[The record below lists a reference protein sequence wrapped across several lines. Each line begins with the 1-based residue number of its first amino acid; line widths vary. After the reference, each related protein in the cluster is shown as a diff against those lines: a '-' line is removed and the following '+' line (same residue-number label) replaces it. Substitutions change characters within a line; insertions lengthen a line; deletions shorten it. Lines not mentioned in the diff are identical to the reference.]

1 MPNRW
6 TLLLLSLCCTL
17 SLLAQKPFNYDKAW
31 QKIDSLIYKE
41 LPKSAL
47 AEVNKLYAQSVK
59 DQQEAQRLKA
69 IICKG
74 HLALVVEEESFKPV
88 IAQLEKELKTAK
100 QPSLQILHSLLADV
114 YLRYFERQRWKI
126 YDRKKT
132 NSISS
137 NPDTWSAE
145 DFHQRITQLYSASL
159 KNPAL
164 LQQTNIDNYQPIL
177 IKGEKK
183 LRPTL
188 YDVLAHKFL
197 DYLQSDEMDISE
209 PIDAFTLNDAA
220 SLSMPKL
227 FIRQHYSSSDSSNRV
242 WRAIQLYQQLLSFH
256 LNDADPSA
264 LIDADLSRYA
274 FVQRESSHPY
284 KKRLGKEWLENIVA
298 QYPDNEMAAMAS
310 LQLVEYWKELGDE
323 WAPQQSQHSEG
334 KMALAVAA
342 NMAKNI
348 SEKFPKAIAGERAAY
363 LYQTLTKPQLKVE
376 VEQVNVLKEP
386 FRAKLSFTNTTKA
399 YLRILK
405 AKNGEEVDEY
415 FYPSEDWWSKIV
427 KQTAI
432 RQWTQDLPAYTD
444 LREHSAEIA
453 IDELPVGEYWLLASA
468 DESFSTA
475 QNALTAV
482 HLYVSNISYVYNSS
496 QHLFVLDRVT
506 GKPLANAQVK
516 FWKKNYDYSS
526 RKEQRTFWQLLRTDK
541 NGLVMIPKEKSTS
554 NRNLLIEIT
563 HGNDH
568 LFVQHQVY
576 NSGYVYDENQFTT
589 NKEEHARYYI
599 FTDRGLYRPGQTVY
613 FKAIGVTN
621 NKQTGNAA
629 LYLPNKNVEVQ
640 LFDANRKAIQS
651 LQLMHNEF
659 GSIQGSF
666 VLPSNGLTGIFY
678 VEVKQATYESKT
690 YFKVEEYKRPKF
702 SASFAP
708 VQGSYRLYDSVTV
721 KGNATAFA
729 GNAVT
734 GASVQYT
741 VRRTHRF
748 PIWDAPFKNSWTAYP
763 PLSRYR
769 DETAEIAN
777 GTVTTQADGSFSI
790 SFPAQPDEKID
801 AAAQPIFTYS
811 IEASVTDINGETH
824 EANTTVSVGYTSLQL
839 SLDNARQDFMR
850 VDSAVHF
857 VLSSSNLNNEPVPT
871 NVQWKIVA
879 LQTPNRLLRNRY
891 WSAPDTA
898 TLDKA
903 SFVQRFPHDPYLNED
918 DMRTWPL
925 GKQWLS
931 DIVNTGSKNRIQ
943 IPAGS
948 LPAGMYALQFSATD
962 KDGKPVSGQH
972 IFGMYDVQQQRLPM
986 PMYQLLPQTNLTLEP
1001 GEKANILQGSAANP
1015 AYVIELT
1022 SKFRNQQQ
1030 TDSLTYHN
1038 MQQPLLQQTVTATEA
1053 DRGGYHISQVFVQHN
1068 RVYSNSWQ
1076 VNVPWSN
1083 KELHISLAS
1092 FRNKLLPGQQET
1104 WTLNIQGKG
1113 KEKAA
1118 AELLASMYDA
1128 SLDDIQAFAWSD
1140 MYLWPNHYFAANGW
1154 QTDAQFKS
1162 QTGSEKYNEVV
1173 DTSGAYFYTQMMTIA
1188 DHWQVFGILEN
1199 QLEATMLKNGNMSL
1213 MGRSQAF
1220 GADMMHA
1227 PAPAMYATMNQ
1238 EGVSD
1243 DGLVRSPAPHPQ
1255 YKKSEEVRAYKIQIP
1270 DLVGDPNGLKGI
1282 MIGDKSIVSPNS
1294 NIQIRKN
1301 FNETAFWLPQ
1311 LRTDTAGN
1319 VSLSFTMPEALTQ
1332 WKLQLLAHN
1341 QQLQTG
1347 LQQAMVVTQKELMLQ
1362 PNAPRFFRQGDQ
1374 LELVSKVVNLSSKE
1388 LTGVARLEL
1397 FNASTNQPVD
1407 GWLQNV
1413 FPQQYFTVAAGQSVA
1428 VKFPLQIP
1436 VQYTDA
1442 LTYRITATADDYS
1455 DGEEMTLPVLSNRVL
1470 VTETLPLTIRNT
1482 NQRSW
1487 QWQKLLQSD
1496 SSSTLQHQSFSIEFT
1511 SNPVWLA
1518 VQSLPYLTEYPY
1530 ECAEQTWNR
1539 FYANALAAH
1548 ISKQI
1553 PNMAK
1558 LLQQWQQQD
1567 TAALLSNLQK
1577 NEALKTVLLEET
1589 PWVLAAKTE
1598 AEQKKQLA
1606 VLFDVVR
1613 MANEWNKALQQLEEL
1628 QSSNGGF
1635 VWFKGGSDDRYI
1647 TQYIVSS
1654 IGHLLKLNA
1663 APTGLQNRLQTMATK
1678 AISYLDARMQE
1689 DYQYLVRTKLLA
1701 NTTTANDLQV
1711 QYFYARSF
1719 FPNAVL
1725 KPAYKTAYDF
1735 YFGKLKNSSTKRS
1748 KQTQAMLAMV
1758 LQRNKQTA
1766 AAAAILKSLTENS
1779 INHPEMGMYWK
1790 EFNNPAYYWWQA
1802 PIESHALLIAAYAEI
1817 ENNATRIADLKTWL
1831 LRQKQTNNWKTTKA
1845 TADACYALLLKG
1857 NNWAAAQAT
1866 VQIAAG
1872 NWTPTIQQEAGT
1884 GYVQVQAVGEKV
1896 KAEMGNIR
1904 IQLKQ
1909 QDKTAAKGLTAWGA
1923 AYWQYFDNLDQ
1934 ITEAATGLQLQ
1945 KKLYKEVLSNKGIEL
1960 VEVLQDTPLKPGDKL
1975 VVRLTITSDRSLEYV
1990 HLKDMRAACLEP
2002 VSQLSQYQWQGA
2014 LGYYQAP
2021 KDASMNFFIHYL
2033 PKGTYT
2039 LDYSVWVTHEGM
2051 FNNGISTIQCMYA
2064 PEFSSHTSGQ
2074 ILTVK
2079 AE

>member
-47 AEVNKLYAQSVK
+47 AEVSKLYAQSVK
-59 DQQEAQRLKA
+59 DKEEAQRLKA

-74 HLALVVEEESFKPV
+74 HLALVVEEENFKTV

-100 QPSLQILHSLLADV
+100 QPSQQIIQSLLADV
-114 YLRYFERQRWKI
+114 YLRYFEMQRWKM

-145 DFHQRITQLYSASL
+145 DFHQRITQLYTASL
-159 KNPAL
+159 KNPVL
-164 LQQTNIDNYQPIL
+164 LQQTSIDIYEPIL
-177 IKGEKK
+177 IRGEKK

-188 YDVLAHKFL
+188 YDLLAHKFL
-197 DYLQSDEMDISE
+197 DYLQSSEMDISE

-227 FIRQHYSSSDSSNRV
+227 FIRHNYSSSDSSNRV
-242 WRAIQLYQQLLSFH
+242 WLAMRLYQQLLAFH
-256 LNDADPSA
+256 LNDSDPSA

-274 FVQRESSHPY
+274 FVQRESSNPY
-284 KKRLGKEWLENIVA
+284 KKQLGKEWLENIVA
-298 QYPDNEMAAMAS
+298 QYPNNEMAAMAAV
-310 LQLVEYWKELGDE
+310 QLVDYWQELGNE
-323 WAPQQSQHSEG
+323 WNPEQASNSED
-334 KMALAVAA
+334 KMALAIAA
-342 NMAKNI
+342 KMAKDI
-348 SEKFPKAIAGERAAY
+348 SEKFPKTIAGEQAAY
-363 LYQTLTKPQLKVE
+363 RYQTLTKPQLQVE
-376 VEQVNVLKEP
+376 VEQVNMLNEP

-399 YLRILK
+399 YLRIIK
-405 AKNGEEVDEY
+405 AKNDADAEED
-415 FYPSEDWWSKIV
+415 FYPNDDWWSKIA
-427 KQTAI
+427 KQAPT
-432 RQWTQDLPAYTD
+432 RQWVQALPAFGD
-444 LREHSAEIA
+444 LRQHSAEIA
-453 IDELPVGEYWLLASA
+453 IDALPVGEYWLLISS
-468 DESFSTA
+468 DEKFSTS

-482 HLYVSNISYVYNSS
+482 RLFVSNISYVYNSR

-506 GKPLANAQVK
+506 GKPLANAQVQ
-516 FWKKNYDYSS
+516 FWKKNYDYSN
-526 RKEQRTFWQLLRTDK
+526 RKNQRTKWQLLRTDK
-541 NGLVMIPKEKSTS
+541 NGLVKIPNDKSS
-554 NRNLLIEIT
+554 NYRNLLIEIT
-563 HGNDH
+563 HGSDH
-568 LFVQHQVY
+568 LFVQNEVY
-576 NSGYVYDENQFTT
+576 NTGYVYDEEDILTQQLDKAAQNR
-589 NKEEHARYYI
+589 ARYFI
-599 FTDRGLYRPGQTVY
+599 FTDRGLYRPGQTIY
-613 FKAIGVTN
+613 FKAIGVTDDS
-621 NKQTGNAA
+621 QTGHSK
-629 LYLPNKNVEVQ
+629 LYLPKKDVLVN
-640 LFDANRKAIQS
+640 LFDANQHLIKS
-651 LQLMHNEF
+651 LKLMHNEF
-659 GSIQGSF
+659 GSVHGSF
-666 VLPSNGLTGIFY
+666 VLPAGGLTGTFRI
-678 VEVKQATYESKT
+678 EVQEGNERRPA

-708 VQGSYRLYDSVTV
+708 VQGSYRLKDSLTV
-721 KGNATAFA
+721 KGNATAYA
-729 GNAVT
+729 GNSIS
-734 GASVQYT
+734 GATVKYT
-741 VRRTHRF
+741 VRRSHRF
-748 PIWDAPFKNSWTAYP
+748 PIWDAPFKYSWTAYSP
-763 PLSRYR
+763 RSRYSG
-769 DETAEIAN
+769 ETAEIAN
-777 GTVTTQADGSFSI
+777 GTVTTQADGSFNI
-790 SFPAQPDEKID
+790 SFPALPDEKID

-824 EANTTVSVGYTSLQL
+824 EANTTVSVGYASLQL
-839 SLDNARQDFMR
+839 SLDNARNDFMR
-850 VDSAVHF
+850 VDSSVQF
-857 VLSSSNLNNEPVPT
+857 VLSSSNLNSEPVPT
-871 NVQWKIVA
+871 TVQWKIVP
-879 LQTPNRLLRNRY
+879 LQTPDRLLRSRY

-898 TLDKA
+898 VMDKA
-903 SFVQRFPHDPYLNED
+903 SFVQRFPHDPYLQEED
-918 DMRTWPL
+918 YLTWPM
-925 GKQWLS
+925 GKQLFG
-931 DIVNTGSKNRIQ
+931 DTVNTGTNNRIQ
-943 IPAGS
+943 LPAGS

-962 KDGKPVSGQH
+962 KDGQPVKGQFV
-972 IFGMYDVQQQRLPM
+972 FGMYDVQQQLLPM
-986 PMYQLLPQTNLTLEP
+986 PMYQLLPPTNLTLEP
-1001 GEKANILQGSAANP
+1001 GDKSTIMQGSSAKP
-1015 AYVIELT
+1015 AFVIEIT
-1022 SKFRNQQQ
+1022 SKFRNQLSVD
-1030 TDSLTYHN
+1030 TLTYTN
-1038 MQQPLLQQTVTATEA
+1038 MLQPLLQRTIAAEEA
-1053 DRGGYHISQVFVQHN
+1053 DRGGYHISRVFVQHN
-1068 RVYSNSWQ
+1068 RVYSHSWE
-1076 VNVPWSN
+1076 VEVPWTN
-1083 KELHISLAS
+1083 KQLKISLET

-1104 WTLNIQGKG
+1104 WTLNIKGKG

-1128 SLDDIQAFAWSD
+1128 SLDDIQPFNWEAL
-1140 MYLWPNHYFAANGW
+1140 YLWPNYYYAANNW
-1154 QTDAQFKS
+1154 QTDVQFKS
-1162 QTGSEKYNEVV
+1162 QIGNEKYLEVV
-1173 DTSGAYFYTQMMTIA
+1173 DTSGAYFYTQMMSIA
-1188 DHWQVFGILEN
+1188 AHWQVFGILEK
-1199 QLEATMLKNGNMSL
+1199 QLEATLLKNGNMSL

-1227 PAPAMYATMNQ
+1227 PPPTMYATMNQ
-1238 EGVSD
+1238 EGAREE
-1243 DGLVRSPAPHPQ
+1243 GILRSAAGI
-1255 YKKSEEVRAYKIQIP
+1255 EVAKFTPPKI
-1270 DLVGDPNGLKGI
+1270 VK
-1282 MIGDKSIVSPNS
+1282 DKETQQNEQAAGQGGKP
-1294 NIQIRKN
+1294 IQIRKN

-1319 VSLSFTMPEALTQ
+1319 VSFSFTMPEALTQ

-1347 LQQAMVVTQKELMLQ
+1347 LQQDMVVTQKQLMVQ

-1388 LTGVARLEL
+1388 VTGIARLEL
-1397 FNASTNQPVD
+1397 LNASTNQPVD

-1442 LTYRITATADDYS
+1442 LTYRITATADEYS
-1455 DGEEMTLPVLSNRVL
+1455 DGEEMTLPVLSNRML

-1548 ISKQI
+1548 ISQQI

-1635 VWFKGGSDDRYI
+1635 VWFKGGADDRYI

-1654 IGHLLKLNA
+1654 IGHLIKLNA
-1663 APTGLQNRLQTMATK
+1663 TPTGLQSRLQTMATK
-1678 AISYLDARMQE
+1678 AIAYLDARMQE
-1689 DYQYLVRTKLLA
+1689 DYQYLLRTKSLA
-1701 NTTTANDLQV
+1701 ATTTANDLQV

-1719 FPNAVL
+1719 FPNALL

-1758 LQRNKQTA
+1758 LQRSKQTTA
-1766 AAAAILKSLTENS
+1766 ATTILKSLTENS
-1779 INHPEMGMYWK
+1779 ITHPEMGMYWK

-1802 PIESHALLIAAYAEI
+1802 PIESHALLIEAYAEI
-1817 ENNATRIADLKTWL
+1817 EYNASRIADLKTWL
-1831 LRQKQTNNWKTTKA
+1831 LRQKQTTNWKTTKA
-1845 TADACYALLLKG
+1845 TAEACYALLLKG
-1857 NNWAAAQAT
+1857 NNWIAAQAT
-1866 VQIAAG
+1866 AHIEAG
-1872 NWTPTIQQEAGT
+1872 NWTPAIEQEAGT

-1896 KAEMGNIR
+1896 KPDMGNIR

-1909 QDKTAAKGLTAWGA
+1909 QDKAAAKGLTAWGA
-1923 AYWQYFDNLDQ
+1923 AYWQYFENLDQ

-1945 KKLYKEVLSNKGIEL
+1945 KKLHKEVLSNKGVEL

-2002 VSQLSQYQWQGA
+2002 VSQLSQFQWQGA

-2039 LDYSVWVTHEGM
+2039 LDYNVWITHEGT

-2064 PEFSSHTSGQ
+2064 PEFSSHTGGQ
-2074 ILTVK
+2074 VLTVK

>member
-17 SLLAQKPFNYDKAW
+17 NLLAQKPFNYEKAW

-47 AEVNKLYAQSVK
+47 VEVNKLYAQSVK

-74 HLALVVEEESFKPV
+74 HLALVMEEEHFKPV

-100 QPSLQILHSLLADV
+100 QPSQQILHSLLADV
-114 YLRYFERQRWKI
+114 YLRYFEIQRWKI

-132 NSISS
+132 NSIGS

-145 DFHQRITQLYSASL
+145 DFHQRIMQLYSASL
-159 KNPAL
+159 KNHSL
-164 LQQTNIDNYQPIL
+164 LQQIDVDNYQPIL

-183 LRPTL
+183 IRPTL

-197 DYLQSDEMDISE
+197 DYLQSNEININE
-209 PIDAFTLNDAA
+209 PIDAFTLNDTA

-242 WRAIQLYQQLLSFH
+242 WQAIQLYQQLLSFH
-256 LNDADPSA
+256 LNDTDPSA
-264 LIDADLSRYA
+264 LIDADLSRYE
-274 FVQRESSHPY
+274 FVQRESSNPN
-284 KKRLGKEWLENIVA
+284 KRRLGKEWLETIVA
-298 QYPDNEMAAMAS
+298 EYPNNEMAARAS
-310 LQLVEYWKELGDE
+310 LKLVEYWKELGEE
-323 WAPQQSQHSEG
+323 WNPQQSKNKESQ
-334 KMALAVAA
+334 MALAIAVK
-342 NMAKNI
+342 MAKEI
-348 SEKFPKAIAGERAAY
+348 SEKFPKTIAAEKAAY
-363 LYQTLTKPQLKVE
+363 YYQLLTKPQLKLE

-399 YLRILK
+399 HLRIIK
-405 AKNGEEVDEY
+405 ANNNEDADES
-415 FYPSEDWWSKIV
+415 FYPNEDWWSKIV
-427 KQTAI
+427 KQASI
-432 RQWTQDLPAYTD
+432 RQWAQDLPAYTD

-468 DESFSTA
+468 DEAFSTA

-496 QHLFVLDRVT
+496 QHLFVLDRIT

-516 FWKKNYDYSS
+516 FWKTSYDYEK
-526 RKEQRTFWQLLRTDK
+526 RKQQRLFWQLLRTDK
-541 NGLVMIPKEKSTS
+541 NGLVMIPKDKSNS

-568 LFVQHQVY
+568 LFVQNQVY
-576 NSGYVYDENQFTT
+576 NSGYVYDEEQLAL
-589 NKEEHARYYI
+589 KKDAPARYFI

-613 FKAIGVTN
+613 FKAIGITN
-621 NKQTGNAA
+621 DSQTGHSK
-629 LYLPNKNVEVQ
+629 LYLPNKEVLVN
-640 LFDANRKAIQS
+640 LFDANQQLIKS

-666 VLPSNGLTGIFY
+666 MLPAGGLTGGYTI
-678 VEVKQATYESKT
+678 EVKEGSYPNNA

-708 VQGSYRLYDSVTV
+708 VQGSYRLHDSVTV
-721 KGNATAFA
+721 KGNATAYA
-729 GNAVT
+729 GNAIN
-734 GASVQYT
+734 GASVKYT

-748 PIWDAPFKNSWTAYP
+748 PIWDAPFKNSWTTYP
-763 PLSRYR
+763 PRSRYLGAS
-769 DETAEIAN
+769 AEIAN

-790 SFPAQPDEKID
+790 SFPALPDEKID
-801 AAAQPIFTYS
+801 PAAQPIFTYS

-824 EANTTVSVGYTSLQL
+824 EANTTVSVGYTSLQI
-839 SLDNARQDFMR
+839 SLDNGGKDFMR
-850 VDSAVHF
+850 VDSSVQF

-891 WSAPDTA
+891 WPAPDTA
-898 TLDKA
+898 TMDKA

-918 DMRTWPL
+918 DMRSWPL
-925 GKQWLS
+925 GKQLLS
-931 DIVNTGSKNRIQ
+931 DTLNTGTNNRIQ
-943 IPAGS
+943 LTAGS
-948 LPAGMYALQFSATD
+948 LPAGMYALQFNATD
-962 KDGKPVSGQH
+962 KDGQPVKGQY
-972 IFGMYDVQQQRLPM
+972 IFGMYDVQHQQLPM
-986 PMYQLLPQTNLTLEP
+986 HMYQMVPQTELTLEP
-1001 GEKANILQGSAANP
+1001 GEKTTLLLGSAAKP
-1015 AYVIELT
+1015 IFVIELS
-1022 SKFRNQQQ
+1022 SKYRNQQQ

-1038 MQQPLLQQTVTATEA
+1038 MQQPLLQQTVTAAEA

-1068 RVYSNSWQ
+1068 RVFSNSWQ

-1104 WTLNIQGKG
+1104 WTLNIKGKG

-1128 SLDDIQAFAWSD
+1128 SLDEIQPFAWND

-1162 QTGSEKYNEVV
+1162 QAGSEKYNEVV
-1173 DTSGAYFYTQMMTIA
+1173 DTSGTYFYTQMMTIA
-1188 DHWQVFGILEN
+1188 EHWQVFGMLEN
-1199 QLEATMLKNGNMSL
+1199 QFQATMLKNGHMSL
-1213 MGRSQAF
+1213 MGRSPAF
-1220 GADMMHA
+1220 GADMMAA
-1227 PAPAMYATMNQ
+1227 PPPTMTQ
-1238 EGVSD
+1238 EGARDKGWVRSAAPKVEAAKFTPPKVVSD
-1243 DGLVRSPAPHPQ
+1243 QEVQQKEQAAGQ
-1255 YKKSEEVRAYKIQIP
+1255 YGKPV
-1270 DLVGDPNGLKGI
+1270 
-1282 MIGDKSIVSPNS
+1282 
-1294 NIQIRKN
+1294 QIRKN

-1347 LQQAMVVTQKELMLQ
+1347 LQQAMVVTQKELMVQ

-1442 LTYRITATADDYS
+1442 LTYRITATADHYS
-1455 DGEEMTLPVLSNRVL
+1455 DGEEMTLPVLSNRIL

-1482 NQRSW
+1482 NLRSW
-1487 QWQKLLQSD
+1487 QWQKLLQSN
-1496 SSSTLQHQSFSIEFT
+1496 SGSTLQHQSFSIEFT

-1635 VWFKGGSDDRYI
+1635 VWFKGGADDRYI

-1663 APTGLQNRLQTMATK
+1663 APTGLQNRLQTIATK
-1678 AISYLDARMQE
+1678 AIAYLDARMQE
-1689 DYQYLVRTKLLA
+1689 DYQYLLRTKSLA
-1701 NTTTANDLQV
+1701 ATNIANDLQV

-1719 FPNAVL
+1719 FPNALL
-1725 KPAYKTAYDF
+1725 KPSYKTAYDF

-1790 EFNNPAYYWWQA
+1790 EFNSPAYYWWQA
-1802 PIESHALLIAAYAEI
+1802 PIESHALLIEAYAEI
-1817 ENNATRIADLKTWL
+1817 ENNATRLTDLKTWL

-1845 TADACYALLLKG
+1845 TADACYALLLTG

-1866 VQIAAG
+1866 VHIEAG
-1872 NWTPTIQQEAGT
+1872 NWTPAIQQEAGT
-1884 GYVQVQAVGEKV
+1884 GYLQVQAIGEKV
-1896 KAEMGNIR
+1896 KPEMGNIR

-1909 QDKTAAKGLTAWGA
+1909 QDKAPAKGLTAWGA
-1923 AYWQYFDNLDQ
+1923 AYWQYFENLDQ
-1934 ITEAATGLQLQ
+1934 ITEATTGLQLR
-1945 KKLYKEVLSNKGIEL
+1945 KKLYKEVLSNKGVEL
-1960 VEVLQDTPLKPGDKL
+1960 EEVVQDTPLKPGDKL

>member
-1 MPNRW
+1 MMPNRW

-17 SLLAQKPFNYDKAW
+17 SLLAQKPFNYEKAW

-74 HLALVVEEESFKPV
+74 HLSLVVEEESFKPV
-88 IAQLEKELKTAK
+88 IVQLEKELKTAK
-100 QPSLQILHSLLADV
+100 QPSQQILHSLLADV

-145 DFHQRITQLYSASL
+145 NFHQRITQLYSASL

-197 DYLQSDEMDISE
+197 DYLQSDEIDISE
-209 PIDAFTLNDAA
+209 PIDAITLNDAA

-227 FIRQHYSSSDSSNRV
+227 FIRHHYSSNDSSNRV

-274 FVQRESSHPY
+274 FVQRESSNPY
-284 KKRLGKEWLENIVA
+284 KKRLGKEWLENMVV
-298 QYPDNEMAAMAS
+298 QYPDNEMAAMAAVE
-310 LQLVEYWKELGDE
+310 LIEYWRDLGE
-323 WAPQQSQHSEG
+323 AWEPQQSKNTEG
-334 KMALAVAA
+334 KMALAIAA
-342 NMAKNI
+342 NMAKDI
-348 SEKFPKAIAGERAAY
+348 SGKFPKTIAGERAAY

-399 YLRILK
+399 YLRIIK

-415 FYPSEDWWSKIV
+415 FYPNEDWWSKIV
-427 KQTAI
+427 KQTSI

-453 IDELPVGEYWLLASA
+453 VGELPVGEYWLLASA

-506 GKPLANAQVK
+506 GKPLVNAQVQ
-516 FWKKNYDYSS
+516 FWKKNYDYEK
-526 RKEQRTFWQLLRTDK
+526 RKQQKTFWQMLRTDK
-541 NGLVMIPKEKSTS
+541 NGLVMIPKDKSNS

-568 LFVQHQVY
+568 LFVQNEVY
-576 NSGYVYDENQFTT
+576 NTGYVYDEEQQQL
-589 NKEEHARYYI
+589 KKDALARYFF

-613 FKAIGVTN
+613 FKAIGVSEDNT
-621 NKQTGNAA
+621 TGNAI
-629 LYLPNKNVEVQ
+629 LYLPNKYVLVN
-640 LFDANRKAIQS
+640 LFDANQHLIKS
-651 LQLMHNEF
+651 LKLMHNEF

-666 VLPSNGLTGIFY
+666 ILPANGLTGSFRI
-678 VEVKQATYESKT
+678 EVQEGDERHPA

-702 SASFAP
+702 SASFSP
-708 VQGSYRLYDSVTV
+708 VQGSYRLHDSVTV

-729 GNAVT
+729 GNSIS
-734 GASVQYT
+734 GASVKYT
-741 VRRTHRF
+741 VRRSHRF

-763 PLSRYR
+763 PLSRYSGQ
-769 DETAEIAN
+769 TAEIAN
-777 GTVTTQADGSFSI
+777 GTVTTQTDGSFSI
-790 SFPAQPDEKID
+790 SFPALPDEKID

-824 EANTTVSVGYTSLQL
+824 DANTTVSVGYTSLQL

-850 VDSAVHF
+850 VDSAVRF

-871 NVQWKIVA
+871 NVQWKVVA
-879 LQTPNRLLRNRY
+879 LQTSNRLLRNRY
-891 WSAPDTA
+891 WSAPDTS

-918 DMRTWPL
+918 EMRSWPL
-925 GKQWLS
+925 GKQLLG
-931 DIVNTGSKNRIQ
+931 DTVNTGSNNCIQ

-948 LPAGMYALQFSATD
+948 LPAGMYALQFSTTD
-962 KDGKPVSGQH
+962 KDGQAVSGQH
-972 IFGMYDVQQQRLPM
+972 IFGMYDVQMQRLPM

-1001 GEKANILQGSAANP
+1001 GEKANILQGSTAKP

-1038 MQQPLLQQTVTATEA
+1038 MLQPMLQQTVTATEA
-1053 DRGGYHISQVFVQHN
+1053 DRGGYHINRVFVQHN

-1104 WTLNIQGKG
+1104 WTLNINGKG

-1128 SLDDIQAFAWSD
+1128 SLDDIQPFAWSD

-1188 DHWQVFGILEN
+1188 EHWQVFGEKDIL
-1199 QLEATMLKNGNMSL
+1199 MS
-1213 MGRSQAF
+1213 GFISTTRI
-1220 GADMMHA
+1220 
-1227 PAPAMYATMNQ
+1227 ATMNQ

-1243 DGLVRSPAPHPQ
+1243 SGLVRSPAPHPH
-1255 YKKSEEVRAYKIQIP
+1255 YKLQSVKFTPPKIVKDEEVQQNEKPSGQ
-1270 DLVGDPNGLKGI
+1270 NGKP
-1282 MIGDKSIVSPNS
+1282 V
-1294 NIQIRKN
+1294 QIRKN

-1347 LQQAMVVTQKELMLQ
+1347 LQQAMVVTQKELMVQ

-1374 LELVSKVVNLSSKE
+1374 LELVSKVVNLSNKE

-1442 LTYRITATADDYS
+1442 LTYRITATADNYS

-1577 NEALKTVLLEET
+1577 NEALKTILLEET

-1613 MANEWNKALQQLEEL
+1613 MANEWNKALQQMEEL

-1635 VWFKGGSDDRYI
+1635 VWFKGGADDRYI

-1678 AISYLDARMQE
+1678 AIAYLDARMQE
-1689 DYQYLVRTKLLA
+1689 DYQYLLRTKSLA
-1701 NTTTANDLQV
+1701 ATITANDLQV

-1719 FPNAVL
+1719 FPNAL
-1725 KPAYKTAYDF
+1725 PKPAYKTAYDF

-1779 INHPEMGMYWK
+1779 ITHPEMGMYWK

-1802 PIESHALLIAAYAEI
+1802 PIESHALLIEAYAEI

-1896 KAEMGNIR
+1896 KAEMGNIS

-1923 AYWQYFDNLDQ
+1923 AYWQYFENLDQ

-1945 KKLYKEVLSNKGIEL
+1945 KKLYKEVLSNKGVEL

-2039 LDYSVWVTHEGM
+2039 LDYSVWVTHEGT